1 MADTELVEN
10 IVASLEGSK
19 EYIYIVGQTL
29 STSPSNTFCS
39 APLGNGDAFLAKYD
53 ANGKVVWIRYLGGS
67 GTSDDSM
74 VSAHYDWGYALA
86 VDKAPNGKPRI
97 YVGGTTVRSNEQISC
112 SDSYCTEGVYQPSPA
127 DGWDGFVAKY
137 DGNGNLMRYTYLGGG
152 DVARTDTDEVLCIQ
166 IYNHQVYVA
175 GYMEGR
181 SHSLLKPQH
190 VNATYDSS
198 YNGGGDGY
206 IAIFDTCL
214 SNLNYFSYFNAAVDV
229 DDSLQSPS
237 GQDRIHGMKIGSDG
251 AIYLNGTTD
260 SDAGISTKAESVRGG
275 NLDDF
280 VSRWVLKE
288 GGVYRPSWSIYQG
301 GAGRERAR
309 MLALDPDNNLFVC
322 GITHSDSS
330 SFKTIGSNIQST
342 SGGSPD
348 AFLAKLDTAGT
359 VKWRTYVGGYGP
371 DYPNGIGCRRSSDG
385 LHQYIALTGLT
396 KNCDFF
402 SSKNYAPFPG
412 ATFNGKPAGNCNPT
426 DTSDIKNDAFLLLV
440 NDPDYGADTSM
451 SIFYGTYLGGS
462 KGETYGPS
470 SVFTGYGPS
479 MCFGKNGTVYT
490 AFSTA
495 SKDVGD
501 ASHGNAG
508 KIKSKFHGE
517 FDAVIQKLPVSS
529 PLKNGPVTNE
539 PGHVL
544 PTSQIVAYPAPFTE
558 TLTIKTNYAEDPGHL
573 KLFSITG
580 QFIASLGSP
589 EAGQN
594 QLTIDLSYLTNGVYL
609 LQYLCDDK
617 VSVIK
622 IIKQ

>member
-10 IVASLEGSK
+10 IVASMEGSK

-29 STSPSNTFCS
+29 STSAANTFCS
-39 APLGNGDAFLAKYD
+39 SPLGNGDAFLAKYD
-53 ANGKVVWIRYLGGS
+53 ANGKVVWIRYLGGP
-67 GTSDDSM
+67 GTRDDSV

-97 YVGGTTVRSNEQISC
+97 YVGGTTVKNNAQFSC
-112 SDSYCTEGVYQPSPA
+112 SDAFCTEEAYQSSPS

-152 DVARTDTDEVLCIQ
+152 DVARTDTDEVFCLEV
-166 IYNHQVYVA
+166 YNHQVYVA
-175 GYMEGR
+175 GYMEGW
-181 SHSLLKPQH
+181 SNSVLKPGH
-190 VNATYDSS
+190 VNATYDTT
-198 YNGGGDGY
+198 YNGGGDGF

-214 SNLNYFSYFNAAVDV
+214 SNLNYFSYFNAAGDV
-229 DDSLQSPS
+229 NDTLQNPS

-260 SDAGISTKAESVRGG
+260 SDAGISTSAESVRGG
-275 NLDDF
+275 NLDEF

-288 GGVYRPSWSIYQG
+288 GGVYQPSWSIYQG
-301 GAGRERAR
+301 GTGRERAR
-309 MLALDPDNNLFVC
+309 MLALDPDNNIFVC
-322 GITHSDSS
+322 GITHSDSA
-330 SFKTIGSNIQST
+330 SFKTIGSNLQAT

-348 AFLAKLDTAGT
+348 AFLTKVDTSGA
-359 VKWRTYVGGYGP
+359 VKWRTYFGGYGP
-371 DYPNGIGCRRSSDG
+371 DYPNGIGCRRTSDG

-396 KNCDFF
+396 KNCDLF
-402 SSKNYAPFPG
+402 SSKNYAAFPG
-412 ATFNGKPAGNCNPT
+412 ATFNGKPAGNCNPA

-440 NDPDYGADTSM
+440 NDPDYGADTIM
-451 SIFYGTYLGGS
+451 SIFCGTFLGGS

-508 KIKSKFHGE
+508 KIKSKFHGA
-517 FDAVIQKLPVSS
+517 FDAVLQKLPVSA
-529 PLKNGPVTNE
+529 PLKNVAVHEQPN
-539 PGHVL
+539 HVVPSAQL
-544 PTSQIVAYPAPFTE
+544 IAYPAPFTE
-558 TLTIKTNYAEDPGHL
+558 TITLKINDPEGAGHL

-580 QFIASLGSP
+580 KFIANLGNL
-589 EAGQN
+589 EADQK
-594 QLTIDLSYLTNGVYL
+594 QVTIDLSELTNGIYL
-609 LQYLCDDK
+609 LHYLCDDQ
-617 VSVIK
+617 VSVVK